1 MTTII
6 RDGQNGGSSRTYVLC
21 NGSKYAQTLFLG
33 CSVKSYNSSLAWTGE
48 SSRLTVEIIEDS
60 CEYPYFTDGAGNP
73 VTRPATNSTNND
85 YLVSRAADSFQKDS
99 DGNSLIPGK
108 VYYVPYGSS
117 LISRYHYGADPG
129 FYGNDIDIL
138 GAAVYFKFDNFE
150 FNGIVQSYSN
160 NGGAGGTKIWTVI
173 IESPTH
179 LLNQTNLILD
189 SYSGTVFRIYDNGT
203 RDSYGFPG
211 YARNTAGESYE
222 GLIAEGNTPNVIN
235 VYGYL
240 EALGLSQAIPV
251 LYGYSG
257 RNSEGIP
264 ANNVI
269 IGIDALLSSSS
280 PDNSIYKFSPF
291 ARIIGRMPTLKSN
304 GSAITS
310 SYNMGLIYPQQDGY
324 GQYRLGYSVD
334 LSALS
339 DIEISSLL
347 SYMRI
352 SQSTMTLQDFIS
364 SVCSSTG
371 RQFFIGLSL
380 SISSGLIAPV
390 ITVNTVSTLGQT
402 YDGAVESF
410 ITYAASLGTNVIE
423 YSKGKSYNSSDPVRT
438 MIIGGKQQRLY
449 QVKLTKYALKQST
462 LRYNSITG
470 GFVTIDHQTKY
481 SYYRYPDITSTRNP
495 SYYSNYDNGKT
506 YYGRVELPNSGVFN
520 TSDADWEGTGASIY
534 GNFSATEKVVGSI
547 GQVLNALY
555 AASDVDA
562 VCPYFGTNNI
572 TGAVRKVYRRAEG
585 LDPVSS
591 QPVDANYLVQFT
603 NTEIGLGIGYSFATP
618 STVNVSETE
627 IRAAMEGPDSFIG
640 FTSAVIKDY
649 TKINGSSSGCLD
661 LWDKI
666 IYPVLG
672 NGVFDLMVM
681 GISQNYNKYNNSR
694 NGHSS
699 VPMGR
704 NANYQAN
711 PAALDLLTKL
721 QKFLGDIGNTYYGKE
736 FMVSVPTPAY
746 WTDAREFSPQIQ
758 VGVDANNN
766 PLYLLDGT
774 LETYYSYEPTDFAW
788 EEPGN
793 VIDDHL
799 YVGSASMDS
808 LTQDNGAIEPIIGY
822 NYTYQFNYQK
832 AYGKNWWNAN
842 AAGNSN
848 YNEWFNFWKHD
859 ASLKAGLSFAG
870 GSAALSSFYE
880 PSLSITPDNDQYV
893 VGVGSTVPDA
903 FGTYNIPGYK
913 LYTKATVEK
922 NIMPY
927 YVGGTLTAKVI
938 VKTEGIQLNPVYSEA
953 LNVTTAAIEF
963 LASKYTG
970 VSASVGKKILSLIPL
985 FNNNSTPSPFAQDFG
1000 NKQYNNISIAPKAA
1014 MPAFIGIPIQFNNS
1028 VYGPWVSTPD
1038 RAANTIFSNNALT
1051 RLENLVGG
1059 TKVEVNDG
1067 LVPWNYGGMRVLD
1080 EAALQLVGSENNYNI
1095 TTEEGQLTTYGLPL
1109 LKLGDELKAAADM
1122 FNGPTISNIQV
1133 QISEQGPTT
1142 TYTFRTF
1149 TRKFSLF
1156 NKENADKLQNSAK
1169 TTIKLNRDINQK
1181 VRNVAAKMLTLSS
1194 SPTVN
1199 NFNYR
1204 SSKLNAYSPMGILV
1218 GYSYPYINIKASG
1231 SPGRFKCGAW
1241 TRDSLKQN
1249 SIVTLQDARELPQE
1263 FDNQYAS
1270 KAIMSLDGL
1279 LSPVSFY
1286 PTLNGST
1293 TAFKK
1298 YITAYCPVCNG
1309 TKAYIESGV
1318 STYCNNC
1325 ESSSSINSTGSLDK
1339 YNSNSVYL
1347 LSDQADSGTI
1357 RDLAKMSGLIEQMRR
1372 KQISYVDLNPFIM
1385 PTGELRNRF
1394 AQSGDY
1400 NAHQIDVVGR
1410 SLVPMKGSL
1419 SFNDNLALDDSGYL
1433 DQNSASSNLDW
1444 NSYQFDLENGRTPS
1458 SHLMNYRFL
1467 GLKGPLVINGWGY
1480 DTEGFPVPNSSGD
1493 PKSIDASGNPLKIS
1507 SKTDS
1512 TGSYSASFSG
1522 TILGKNQTWV
1532 SGTGWTDAYK
1542 ENTFASGWG
1551 LRPDTW
1557 VAGPVDLRWNQERKV
1572 WSSPQPKFVSVK
1584 LEDDLKPKSAARGY
1598 LNAVDSGNP
1607 LPSGQKR
1614 LVFVKDSTESYGAP
1628 SGAKLLCYYDESL
1641 GYYEPISKEKIV
1653 ASGIVTGFNQN
1664 VDISGLYFGKI
1675 YSVGSMNLFDT
1686 YINAGNSSP
1695 SLISGIFSNPLGLGA
1710 ISGQNAMF
1718 TYEKNSWILSNIN
1731 NTSITYTTT
1740 GIWGFGSTKS
1750 IYMLPSGSSDY
1761 YNNYITAYNN
1771 YATIPSDRWC
1781 SISLHQDGKYY
1792 LVSAQATSTQ
1802 AVYLA
1807 EIVSSSGADSKLVF
1821 RRNDIWVH
1829 SAISGTD
1836 IELGLAECVVPYT
1849 GGSY

>member
-138 GAAVYFKFDNFE
+138 GSAVYFKFDNFE
-150 FNGIVQSYSN
+150 FNGVVQSYSN

-189 SYSGTVFRIYDNGT
+189 SYSGTVFRIYNNGT

-211 YARNTAGESYE
+211 YARNTAGESYQ

-269 IGIDALLSSSS
+269 TAVDALLSSSS
-280 PDNSIYKFSPF
+280 PNNNIYKFSPF

-304 GSAITS
+304 GSVITS
-310 SYNMGLIYPQQDGY
+310 SYDMGLIYPQQDGY
-324 GQYRLGYSVD
+324 GQYRLGYRVD

-352 SQSTMTLQDFIS
+352 SQSTMSLQDFIS

-390 ITVNTVSTLGQT
+390 ITVNTVSTLSQT
-402 YDGAVESF
+402 YDGAVDSF
-410 ITYAASLGTNVIE
+410 ISYAASLGTSVIE

-495 SYYSNYDNGKT
+495 SYYTNYDSGKT
-506 YYGRVELPNSGVFN
+506 YYGRVELPNSTNFN
-520 TSDADWEGTGASIY
+520 TSDADWEGTGSSIY
-534 GNFSATEKVVGSI
+534 GNFSATQKVAGSI

-555 AASDVDA
+555 AASDTDA
-562 VCPYFGTNNI
+562 ICPYFGTNNI

-591 QPVDANYLVQFT
+591 QPIDADYLVQFT

-627 IRAAMEGPDSFIG
+627 IRAAMQGPDSFAG
-640 FTSAVIKDY
+640 FISAVIKDY

-666 IYPVLG
+666 IYPILG
-672 NGVFDLMVM
+672 NGAFKLMVN
-681 GISQNYNKYNNSR
+681 GISENYNKYNNSR
-694 NGHSS
+694 HGHGSI
-699 VPMGR
+699 PMGR
-704 NANYQAN
+704 EANYNAN
-711 PAALDLLTKL
+711 PVVLDVLTKL
-721 QKFLGDIGNTYYGKE
+721 QNFLGDIGNTYYGKQ

-758 VGVDANNN
+758 VGVDSNND

-793 VIDDHL
+793 IIDDHL

-808 LTQDNGAIEPIIGY
+808 LTQDNGSIEPIIGY

-832 AYGKNWWNAN
+832 AYGKNWWTAN

-859 ASLKAGLSFAG
+859 AYLKAGLSFAG
-870 GSAALSSFYE
+870 GSSALSSFYE
-880 PSLSITPDNDQYV
+880 PSLSITPDNNQYV

-922 NIMPY
+922 NIVPY
-927 YVGGTLTAKVI
+927 YVGGALTAKVI
-938 VKTEGIQLNPVYSEA
+938 VKSEGIHLNPVYPEA
-953 LNVTTAAIEF
+953 LNVTTAAVEF

-1014 MPAFIGIPIQFNNS
+1014 MPAFVGVPIQFNNS

-1038 RAANTIFSNNALT
+1038 RAANTIFSNNAVT

-1059 TKVEVNDG
+1059 TKVEVNEG

-1095 TTEEGQLTTYGLPL
+1095 TTEEGQLVTYGLPL
-1109 LKLGDELKAAADM
+1109 LKLGDELKAAADT
-1122 FNGPTISNIQV
+1122 FNGPTISNVQV

-1156 NKENADKLQNSAK
+1156 NKENADKLQNSAR

-1181 VRNVAAKMLTLSS
+1181 VRNVAAKMLALSS

-1199 NFNYR
+1199 NFNYKT
-1204 SSKLNAYSPMGILV
+1204 SKLNEYSPMGILV
-1218 GYSYPYINIKASG
+1218 GYSYPYISPKASG
-1231 SPGRFKCGAW
+1231 SPGRFKYGSW

-1263 FDNQYAS
+1263 FDSQYAS

-1309 TKAYIESGV
+1309 TKAYTESGI
-1318 STYCNNC
+1318 SKYCDSC
-1325 ESSSSINSTGSLDK
+1325 ESSSSIINSTGSLDK
-1339 YNSNSVYL
+1339 YNSSSVYL
-1347 LSDQADSGTI
+1347 LSSQADTGTI
-1357 RDLAKMSGLIEQMRR
+1357 RDLTKMSGLIEQMRR

-1433 DQNSASSNLDW
+1433 DQNASSSNLDW

-1480 DTEGFPVPNSSGD
+1480 DIEGFPVPNSSGD
-1493 PKSIDASGNPLKIS
+1493 PKSIDASGNPLKIA

-1512 TGSYSASFSG
+1512 TGSYNPSFSG

-1532 SGTGWTDAYK
+1532 PGTGWTDAYK

-1584 LEDDLKPKSAARGY
+1584 LEDDLKPNFAARGY
-1598 LNAVDSGNP
+1598 LNVVDSGSP
-1607 LPSGQKR
+1607 LPSGEKR
-1614 LVFVKDSTESYGAP
+1614 LVFVKDSTASYGAP
-1628 SGAKLLCYYDESL
+1628 SGAKILCYYDESL
-1641 GYYEPISKEKIV
+1641 GYYEPISRNNISTSGMIYDISMQENRTPFLNGSQYRV
-1653 ASGIVTGFNQN
+1653 AKTGIVLLIDSYSRDIPYRHSAYSGY
-1664 VDISGLYFGKI
+1664 ISGVF
-1675 YSVGSMNLFDT
+1675 N
-1686 YINAGNSSP
+1686 
-1695 SLISGIFSNPLGLGA
+1695 NPLGFGL
-1710 ISGQNAMF
+1710 IPGQMGMF
-1718 TYEKNSWILSNIN
+1718 TYIRNEWVVSSVN
-1731 NTSITYTTT
+1731 NTSALMCKTT
-1740 GIWGFGSTKS
+1740 GIWNKGT
-1750 IYMLPSGSSDY
+1750 YQRLPLSRYDNMY
-1761 YNNYITAYNN
+1761 YNCSFGDSCAIKLPPNTGFFNSNTSGYIPDNWLGKQFYMYAYNN
-1771 YATIPSDRWC
+1771 YANIGSGKWC
-1781 SISLHQDGKYY
+1781 SISHHQDGNYY
-1792 LVSAQATSTQ
+1792 LIA
-1802 AVYLA
+1802 
-1807 EIVSSSGADSKLVF
+1807 
-1821 RRNDIWVH
+1821 
-1829 SAISGTD
+1829 
-1836 IELGLAECVVPYT
+1836 AEC
-1849 GGSY
+1849 